1 MGGNRSEGDQMAT
14 GFVILLVVVGV
25 LALAAWPI
33 CVLLARRRPYR
44 EEKLRDLEERE
55 RAHRLRAGPEQP
67 HGTVLGGS
75 HVGGGRSV
83 APRRDEAVVPDQGA
97 AVETPAPESHR

>member
-1 MGGNRSEGDQMAT
+1 MAT
-14 GFVILLVVVGV
+14 GFIILLVVVGV

-33 CVLLARRRPYR
+33 CVLLSRRRPYS
-44 EEKLRDLEERE
+44 EEKLR
-55 RAHRLRAGPEQP
+55 AGRLRDDQRHHEPEQP

-83 APRRDEAVVPDQGA
+83 SPRRDEAVVPMQGA
-97 AVETPAPESHR
+97 AGEASTPETHR

>member
-1 MGGNRSEGDQMAT
+1 MAT
-14 GFVILLVVVGV
+14 GFVILLVLVGA

-33 CVLLARRRPYR
+33 CVLLSRRRPYS
-44 EEKLRDLEERE
+44 EEKLR
-55 RAHRLRAGPEQP
+55 AARLRDDRHHHEPEQP

-83 APRRDEAVVPDQGA
+83 SPRRDEAVVPMQGS
-97 AVETPAPESHR
+97 AVENSLPE

>member
-1 MGGNRSEGDQMAT
+1 MAT
-14 GFVILLVVVGV
+14 GFIILLIVVGV

-33 CVLLARRRPYR
+33 CVGLSRRRPYSA
-44 EEKLRDLEERE
+44 EKLR
-55 RAHRLRAGPEQP
+55 AGRIRDDQRHHEPEQR

-83 APRRDEAVVPDQGA
+83 SPRRDEAVVPMQGSA
-97 AVETPAPESHR
+97 ADNSIPE

>member
-1 MGGNRSEGDQMAT
+1 MAT
-14 GFVILLVVVGV
+14 GFIILLVVVGV

-33 CVLLARRRPYR
+33 CVGLSRRRPYSA
-44 EEKLRDLEERE
+44 EKLR
-55 RAHRLRAGPEQP
+55 AGRLREDQRHREPEQP

-83 APRRDEAVVPDQGA
+83 SPRRDEAVAPMQGA
-97 AVETPAPESHR
+97 AAETIMPETHR